1 MEHISTI
8 NREYQSLAAVENLR
22 LRQQILTPTA
32 HNYKFTLDKTFK
44 TQLAR
49 MYNKSQ
55 LAAIDVR
62 DFYSKLYRVWMLTG
76 AHE

>member
-22 LRQQILTPTA
+22 LRQQILTPA
-32 HNYKFTLDKTFK
+32 IHSYKFSLDKGFK
-44 TQLAR
+44 SRLSR
-49 MYNKSQ
+49 MYNTSQ

-62 DFYSKLYRVWMLTG
+62 YHYIDSRLC
-76 AHE
+76 